1 VGAQDSGERR
11 QFSRKRAA
19 VSVELH
25 FEGVSAPI
33 RVQTSDLSAGG
44 CYIETMFPQPIGSK
58 LSVVLW
64 LGDAKIEAA
73 AVVVTCTPQFGN
85 GLRFLEMTAAD
96 RGQLTRF
103 LESLPQA

>member
-1 VGAQDSGERR
+1 VGVPDSGEQR
-11 QFSRKRAA
+11 QFPRKRAA

-25 FEGVSAPI
+25 FECAAAPT

-58 LSVVLW
+58 LNIVLW
-64 LGDAKIEAA
+64 LGEARIQAA

-85 GLRFLEMTAAD
+85 GLKFIEMAAAN
-96 RGQLTRF
+96 REQLTQF
-103 LESLPQA
+103 LESLPQS